1 MKHLLSKH
9 WAILL
14 LVLTSLLISLACKFL
29 IATPA
34 MDAPATDTSATETPV
49 SGELT
54 IEGDVVYGPGA
65 FNFPNTQ
72 AGLSD
77 LTSYKATLVM
87 SFNGTEAGQPQ
98 QWSKT
103 YIMLNTKEPAAHQLT
118 IEKTG
123 NLSDLDTVFMAES
136 NGASY
141 ERRGENDCMATV
153 IEEGNSLTEQLEPI
167 GFLNGVIGA
176 DEAGNETVN
185 AVAANHYTFDERA
198 FGQLGIAQSTGEM
211 WVATEGGYLVKYL
224 LTTKGNSDYFGEGI
238 EGTIKWDYELTD
250 INQPVTITLPDN
262 CPGGM
267 VNAPLLPDASN
278 ILNMPGILMYDTST
292 SLADTA
298 AFYQQE
304 SPKLGW
310 ELVSEPSL
318 TDTSALLDYIQG
330 DKTLTI
336 IITSD
341 KIKTAVNMLLGKSQG
356 TVPSP

>member
-29 IATPA
+29 TAAPA
-34 MDAPATDTSATETPV
+34 MDAPATDTSATEAPV

-87 SFNGTEAGQPQ
+87 SFDGTEAGQSQ

-103 YIMLNTKEPAAHQLT
+103 YVMLAAKERETRQLT

-123 NLSDLDTVFMAES
+123 NLSDLDAVFMAES
-136 NGASY
+136 DGAAY
-141 ERRGENDCMATV
+141 ERHGQNVCSANV
-153 IEEGNSLTEQLEPI
+153 IEEGNSLSERLEPI
-167 GFLNGVIGA
+167 GFMNGVIGA

-185 AVAANHYTFDERA
+185 DVAANHYTFDERA

-211 WVATEGGYLVKYL
+211 WVATEGGYVVKYL
-224 LTTKGNSDYFGEGI
+224 LTTKGNADYFGEGI
-238 EGTIKWDYELTD
+238 EGTITWDYELTD
-250 INQPVTITLPDN
+250 INQPLTITLPDN

-267 VNAPLLPDASN
+267 VNAPLLADASN
-278 ILNMPGILMYDTST
+278 ILNMPGILTYDTSS
-292 SLADTA
+292 SLADAA
-298 AFYQQE
+298 AFYQKE
-304 SPKLGW
+304 IPSLGW
-310 ELVSEPSL
+310 EPVDEPAI
-318 TDTSALLDYIQG
+318 TDTTVLLDFIQG

-336 IITSD
+336 IITAD
-341 KIKTAVNMLLGKSQG
+341 DTG
-356 TVPSP
+356 TTINLVTGTSPDLIPLN

>member
-1 MKHLLSKH
+1 MIHIFSKR
-9 WAILL
+9 WAIILLILTPL
-14 LVLTSLLISLACKFL
+14 LVSLACKFQ
-29 IATPA
+29 AGAPSTT
-34 MDAPATDTSATETPV
+34 APATDTPESEVLTFEV
-49 SGELT
+49 LFGSGPFDFPDTKSGLT
-54 IEGDVVYGPGA
+54 
-65 FNFPNTQ
+65 
-72 AGLSD
+72 D
-77 LTSYKATLVM
+77 LASYTATLVM

-103 YIMLNTKEPAAHQLT
+103 YIMLTTKEPAAHQLT

-176 DEAGNETVN
+176 DETGNETVN

-198 FGQLGIAQSTGEM
+198 YGQLNIAQSTGEL
-211 WVATEGGYLVKYL
+211 WVASDGDYIVKYL
-224 LTTKGNSDYFGEGI
+224 LTTKGNADYFGEGI
-238 EGTIKWDYELTD
+238 EGTLTWDYELTG

-262 CPGGM
+262 CPGGL
-267 VNAPLLPDASN
+267 VNAPLLADASN
-278 ILNMPGILMYDTST
+278 ILNMPGILMYDTSM

-298 AFYQQE
+298 AFYQKE
-304 SPKLGW
+304 IPKLGW
-310 ELVSEPSL
+310 ELVGEPSL
-318 TDTSALLDYIQG
+318 TDTSALLDFIQG

-341 KIKTAVNMLLGKSQG
+341 NIKTTVNMMLGKSQD
-356 TVPSP
+356 TVPLP